1 MSRKRSTPITVAIA
15 SLLVLSAVAGAPAA
29 VAQDGPPPTPAAY
42 FGDVTIDG
50 EPAPEGVE
58 VTAYVGGEQRGSLTT
73 TQSGAY
79 GGSSAFDQKLVVEGT
94 SDDAGATVEFRVN
107 GEVAGTEETV
117 EWEPGE
123 VRRVDLAVGDGADG
137 GDGSGGGSGGG
148 GSGGSGGDGS
158 GDGGSGGSGGDGSGD
173 GGSGGGASTG
183 GGGGGAV
190 APPPSGD
197 AVETTT
203 ASVEMTNATATLSA
217 RSVDAGEVVE
227 AELPAELS
235 ASNATLSALTVS
247 PSSDILSFDLDVTP
261 MEPAAIPD
269 DVRDHEDA
277 ETVSAFEIASD
288 TFDSGDV
295 DSAEIR
301 FETEMSAFSD
311 AESPEEVALYRY
323 VNNQWR
329 ELPTTYEGDGVYVAE
344 TPGFSYF
351 AVGGPQS
358 DVTVAEASLDA
369 EEVAPESATEV
380 AVELRNDGGAEGT
393 TNVGLRID
401 GELVDDR
408 TITVPAD
415 ATRRVTFTPQ
425 FPETGEYEV
434 AVGPTEVG
442 TVSVVEST
450 SSDAGASDGEGTGGT
465 ADGATGGPGDDGSP
479 LEGFGVG
486 LTQVVGLV
494 SLLLVVAGG
503 FLLLRRE

>member
-1 MSRKRSTPITVAIA
+1 MSRTRSTPLTVVIV
-15 SLLVLSAVAGAPAA
+15 SVLVVAAVAGAPAA

-42 FGDVTIDG
+42 FGDITIDG

-58 VTAYVGGEQRGSLTT
+58 VTAYIDGEQRGSLTT
-73 TQSGAY
+73 TQTGAY

-107 GEVAGTEETV
+107 GEVASTDEAI

-123 VRRVDLAVGDGADG
+123 VRRVDLTVGEGADG
-137 GDGSGGGSGGG
+137 GDGGDGGDGTDGGDGGG
-148 GSGGSGGDGS
+148 GGDGTNGGDGGDGGDGS
-158 GDGGSGGSGGDGSGD
+158 DGGDS
-173 GGSGGGASTG
+173 ANA

-197 AVETTT
+197 TVETTS
-203 ASVEMTNATATLSA
+203 ASVEMTNGTATLSA
-217 RSVDAGEVVE
+217 GSVGTDEVVE
-227 AELPAELS
+227 AELPDAMA
-235 ASNATLSALTVS
+235 ASNATLEALSVA
-247 PSSDILSFDLDVTP
+247 PSSEILSFGAEVTP
-261 MEPAAIPD
+261 MAPSGMPD

-277 ETVSAFEIASD
+277 EVVSVFSIEPT

-295 DSAEIR
+295 ESAEIR

-323 VNNQWR
+323 HNNQWH
-329 ELPTTYEGDGVYVAE
+329 ELPTTYEGGGVYVAE
-344 TPGFSYF
+344 APGFSYF

-358 DVTVAEASLDA
+358 DVTVASASLGA
-369 EEVAPESATEV
+369 EEVTPESETEV
-380 AVELRNDGGAEGT
+380 AVRLRNEGDAEGT
-393 TNVGLRID
+393 TNVGLRIN

-408 TITVPAD
+408 TITLPAD

-425 FPETGEYEV
+425 FPESGEYEV
-434 AVGPTEVG
+434 VVGSTEVG

-450 SSDAGASDGEGTGGT
+450 DDAGSGDGSTESAG
-465 ADGATGGPGDDGSP
+465 DGAGSGAAGDDGGSGGTP
-479 LEGFGVG
+479 FEGFGIG

-494 SLLLVVAGG
+494 SLVLVVAGG